1 MCMLRTPWSDLCRK
15 REALVNAEKWFRQLE
30 FPLIGK
36 SSWDGP
42 KQGWVVYV
50 SCKQG
55 NTNYYMMCITI
66 SFIAASQASTEG
78 KSCSKKTRSLVSIP
92 QSNQSGTCLSC
103 QEDSVSRWICLAI
116 NPSWRSHCYHVLLRG
131 MAVCLGASLY
141 NSSRSELR
149 RWWSH
154 PLLV

>member
-1 MCMLRTPWSDLCRK
+1 MPK
-15 REALVNAEKWFRQLE
+15 E

-78 KSCSKKTRSLVSIP
+78 KSCSKKTRSLASIP

-131 MAVCLGASLY
+131 DGSVWVPHCTSLQEVNYTGNEVIHCWCKTVCRGCFKCVKGNLACTGLC
-141 NSSRSELR
+141 NCK
-149 RWWSH
+149 
-154 PLLV
+154 